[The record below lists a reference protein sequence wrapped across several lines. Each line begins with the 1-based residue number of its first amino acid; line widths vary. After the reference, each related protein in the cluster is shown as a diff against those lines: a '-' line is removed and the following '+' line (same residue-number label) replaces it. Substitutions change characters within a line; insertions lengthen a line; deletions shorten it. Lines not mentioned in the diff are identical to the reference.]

1 MMRTWGMATLLVG
14 SLASA
19 TLAAELDPE
28 ALLEALAGPD
38 SRGRS
43 IETDL
48 DRATDVL
55 FDALER
61 EGRNLVVQEF
71 AGPDGAVLK
80 NLLVIVEGT
89 QSSAGWIVV
98 GAHYDHLGLGEVG
111 TPHHG
116 TVHAGADDNASG
128 CAVLAGLVQ
137 RANEMQNERGVVFA
151 FFSGEEIGL
160 LGSRHFVAQPPAGVG
175 EIVAMVNLDTVGRLR
190 DGGLTVFGVESSRG
204 FADALAGINSGF
216 GLDLKPVARSSGSAD
231 DMAFAERGV
240 ATLHLFT
247 GAHAT
252 YHRPSDTLDALDREG
267 LETLTDFGYEL
278 LDYLARSD
286 VEIAFVPA
294 GAQAAVADPARAT
307 EGRRRVSFG
316 SIPDFQRDGGGVA
329 ITGVIAGSPAAQAGL
344 REGDV
349 IVEFGGAPL
358 DDLTDYS
365 EAMKRHEPGD
375 VVVVVYLRGGE
386 RHSVEVTLTE
396 RK

>member
-1 MMRTWGMATLLVG
+1 MMRIWAMLLAVVCSQASG
-14 SLASA
+14 ASA
-19 TLAAELDPE
+19 AALDPD

-38 SRGRS
+38 SRGRAV
-43 IETDL
+43 ETDL
-48 DRATDVL
+48 DRAAAVL
-55 FDALER
+55 LEALEGDDR
-61 EGRNLVVQEF
+61 DVVVQEF
-71 AGPDGAVLK
+71 AGPDGAALK
-80 NLLVIVEGT
+80 NLLVLVEGS
-89 QSSAGWIVV
+89 QPSAGWIVV

-111 TPHHG
+111 TPLHG
-116 TVHAGADDNASG
+116 QVHTGADDNASG

-137 RANEMQNERGVVFA
+137 RASEMQNERGVVFA

-175 EIVAMVNLDTVGRLR
+175 EVVAMVNLDTVGRLR
-190 DGGLTVFGVESSRG
+190 DGGLTVFGVESARG
-204 FADALAGINSGF
+204 FADALSGINSGF

-231 DMAFAERGV
+231 DMAFAERGI

-252 YHRPSDTLDALDREG
+252 YHRPSDTLEALDREG
-267 LETLTDFGYEL
+267 IATLTEFGFEL
-278 LDYLARSD
+278 LDYLARAD
-286 VEIAFVPA
+286 VEIDFVPA

-316 SIPDFQRDGGGVA
+316 SIPDFQREGGGVA

-344 REGDV
+344 QEGDV

-375 VVVVVYLRGGE
+375 VVVVAYLRGGE